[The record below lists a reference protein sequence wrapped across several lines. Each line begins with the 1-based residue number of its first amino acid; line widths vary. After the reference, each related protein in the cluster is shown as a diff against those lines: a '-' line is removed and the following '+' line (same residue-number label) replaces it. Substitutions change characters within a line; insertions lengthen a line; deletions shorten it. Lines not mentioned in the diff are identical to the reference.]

1 MRTWIVLPLW
11 IGRWVVVISGSTP
24 NVNSVEVV
32 LWQLWKAPFAMKKF
46 RTRQFDRSM
55 LRTQRHPAEGNRIAP
70 IPYLHPVRL
79 PSFIITSLLFLVAGA
94 QAPLAELPMT
104 MRGKLLFID
113 VYLNDDP
120 TPLHVLFDSG
130 AGVTVVDSKVARE
143 RGLVLSGALSIGTS
157 GKRVQADRS
166 PGNTI
171 RLGERYMLDSVEL
184 YLMDLA
190 HLSAHYKTPIDAILG
205 TDLLSRA
212 VVCTD
217 LDAMRMRIHDPRT
230 YVHAGSAAALTAT
243 ELDSGTYGFPMQVV
257 PDGRK
262 DTIEVLVK
270 IDTGADNHL
279 TFYNHAVAAHGLMRE
294 GKRYRSVRGFGAEPT
309 MTHNRRGRL
318 VAATVGGHTWRKV
331 PVVYQV
337 DPVNALSKHA
347 CDGLIGQQLL
357 NDFTI
362 TYDLPAGKVYLEPRK

>member
-1 MRTWIVLPLW
+1 MACCRGQQEL
-11 IGRWVVVISGSTP
+11 ISY
-24 NVNSVEVV
+24 
-32 LWQLWKAPFAMKKF
+32 
-46 RTRQFDRSM
+46 
-55 LRTQRHPAEGNRIAP
+55 
-70 IPYLHPVRL
+70 YLQPVRL
-79 PSFIITSLLFLVAGA
+79 PLCILASFLFLTAWA
-94 QAPLAELPMT
+94 QTPLAELPMT

-120 TPLHVLFDSG
+120 TPMHVLFDSG

-143 RGLVLSGALSIGTS
+143 RGLFLSGALSIGTS

-279 TFYNHAVAAHGLMRE
+279 TFYNHAVVAHGLMRE
-294 GKRYRSVRGFGAEPT
+294 GKRYRGVRGFGAEPT
-309 MTHNRRGRL
+309 MTHNRRDRL

-347 CDGLIGQQLL
+347 CDGLIGQHLL

-362 TYDLPAGKVYLEPRK
+362 TYDLSAGKVYLEPRK